1 MVVVAVASNMNH
13 LLLVIPTI
21 VTLPEKRVLLV
32 LSFLGYC
39 FINVHQTK
47 CDIVTSHVK
56 LYGLE
61 TSSSLIVAY
70 Q

>member
-1 MVVVAVASNMNH
+1 MAAVASSMNH
-13 LLLVIPTI
+13 LLLVIPTAI